1 MILGA
6 TDTILGYDPITALVA
21 VVIICLLV
29 WLVITLVGVISK
41 RP

>member
-1 MILGA
+1 MLA
-6 TDTILGYDPITALVA
+6 ANTNTILGYDPITALVA

-29 WLVITLVGVISK
+29 WLVITLVGVIGK